1 MEREGDN
8 LKKYL
13 RLTAIL
19 LAILTIA
26 ALCTLVA
33 YATDTG
39 EGAPEYSSH
48 AVVLENG
55 YVYDPPLPPSGVESA
70 FAEFVYH
77 THENGPQPESCIPC
91 LLHDI
96 LVMQEFGEDATCPFC
111 DNGTMHPLTNYD
123 TFFLIYVY
131 FSQRDTACYM
141 LKPMQV
147 MSSEPVELD
156 MSLIINDEL
165 LEPARGF
172 DSPIIWDMCYNTMTF
187 RKDDY
192 NENQECIISFIAD
205 FEAIVRNGYLFAYNE
220 TIDSYYE
227 NFTEEF
233 YYTPNSCAPIFGLNS
248 PGIKLTFENVY
259 SASAGIVTSLVADE
273 EKCPEVNIIGGKHY
287 VVYEAYNPDC
297 TVSALVQSQNN
308 VKCTVKDSIIVV
320 DEDGSLVSSQSFGKY
335 DETYESKSTYTF
347 DGCTIIGAY
356 SNINLIPYTNNR
368 TKITFLNSRIYG
380 SITPELSTSDAE
392 YLDPYTNAQD
402 LALPTDGDRLIEIGR
417 FTSYATVGNAAEYSD
432 YYDTIT
438 FHFFEGT
445 NHGQDSAFYIP
456 RRSYTVTENTPVD
469 FSDAVT
475 FYGDI
480 YDVEDSFT
488 AIQRLTDPSHLMA
501 GHSMKL
507 ESFTFSRNSTHG
519 EEEEYYEETIYYG
532 MDVINHATFNKK
544 IVNVKVNT
552 YDAAMDQTEP
562 LYVMPGTVVPVP
574 EIDTETEFKT
584 GYFKYQYT
592 GRWLDAN
599 GEVIDFAGYIAEYDE
614 DRWEINEA
622 SLDDVY
628 PEAIITPYL
637 SAAGYNLT
645 LTTDILLN
653 VVIPTDES
661 GYAKILYVTANGKK
675 INAHPFIDLD
685 GKTKYSYAIARPGTS
700 DLTDTYEAYVT
711 MEVSMPGINGG
722 QSIIIEQRIRN
733 LSAFRYIKTVLADS
747 DKVDEGANVYDS
759 TVHTMMADL
768 LRYSHSVISLSTT
781 ATCPAEQE
789 ALYGAYAHL
798 CTPVSSDIQPRLS
811 AYGEKSTINSLAP
824 YANYVTFIANYTSL
838 KPIIKFKYDAKV
850 TGVSFILKE
859 GWVHGKY
866 STNGETWGESR
877 FAPDTENTIYWSND
891 GSFLAK
897 EIDGAWYEVNESG
910 TVQSGA
916 AIDSALVS
924 RYIALVSPNG
934 LQIYNIEKMLTIAIT
949 TENGE
954 SAEGTYSLAAYYAAK
969 LDEYNN
975 GFVDEATMTLI
986 NELVLNA
993 CAFGSSSASYRFGE
1007 AIDAGGAQV
1016 SELW

>member
-13 RLTAIL
+13 KLTAIL

-26 ALCTLVA
+26 ALCTLGA
-33 YATDTG
+33 YANDSTDTS
-39 EGAPEYSSH
+39 AHSSH
-48 AVVLENG
+48 AVVLDNG

-147 MSSEPVELD
+147 LSSQPVELD
-156 MSLIINDEL
+156 MSLIINDEP

-172 DSPIIWDMCYNTMTF
+172 DSPIIWDMCQNTMTF

-287 VVYEAYNPDC
+287 VVYEAYNSDC

-320 DEDGSLVSSQSFGKY
+320 DEDGSLMSSQSFGKY

-368 TKITFLNSRIYG
+368 TKITFLNSKIYG
-380 SITPELSTSDAE
+380 SITPELSTLDAE
-392 YLDPYTNAQD
+392 YFDPYTNAQD
-402 LALPTDGDRLIEIGR
+402 LALPVENDRLIEIGR
-417 FTSYATVGNAAEYSD
+417 FTSYATVGNAVEYND
-432 YYDTIT
+432 YYDSIT

-445 NHGQDSAFYIP
+445 NHEFDSVFYIP

-469 FSDAVT
+469 FSSVT

-488 AIQRLTDPSHLMA
+488 AIQRLTDPSYLMA
-501 GHSMKL
+501 GHEAQL
-507 ESFTFSRNSTHG
+507 ESFTFERNSTYG
-519 EEEEYYEETIYYG
+519 EDAEEYYEQTIYYG
-532 MDVINHATFNKK
+532 MDVINHATFDKK
-544 IVNVKVNT
+544 VVNVKVNT
-552 YDAAMDQTEP
+552 YNAEMEYTEP

-599 GEVIDFAGYIAEYDE
+599 GEIIDFTEYFAEYDE
-614 DRWEINEA
+614 TRWEINEA

-645 LTTDILLN
+645 LTTDLVLN
-653 VVIPTDES
+653 VIIPTDEN
-661 GYAKILYVTANGKK
+661 GYAKILSVTT
-675 INAHPFIDLD
+675 D
-685 GKTKYSYAIARPGTS
+685 GKTLSPSPFVDFDGVTKYRYAVASPGKA
-700 DLTDTYEAYVT
+700 DLSTEHEVYVT
-711 MEVSMPGINGG
+711 MEVSMPGLNAG
-722 QSIIIEQRIRN
+722 QSVIIEQKVSH
-733 LSAFRYIKTVLADS
+733 LSALRYILVVLSDS
-747 DKVDEGANVYDS
+747 QNVEAGTNLYDPII
-759 TVHTMMADL
+759 HTMMADL
-768 LRYSHSVISLSTT
+768 LRYSQSVIALSDG
-781 ATCPAEQE
+781 ATCPPLQSAIYEMFS
-789 ALYGAYAHL
+789 HL
-798 CTPVSSDIQPRLS
+798 CTPISDDIDSRIME
-811 AYGEKSTINSLAP
+811 YGATSTIDALAD
-824 YANYVTFIANYTSL
+824 YVNYVTFIADYSSL
-838 KPIIKFKYDAKV
+838 KPVIKFKYAAKV
-850 TGVSFILKE
+850 TSVDFILKE

-866 STNGETWGESR
+866 STKGETWGESR
-877 FAPDTENTIYWSND
+877 FAQDNESAIYWSND

-897 EIDGAWYEVNESG
+897 KIDGAWYTVNERGEALSNE
-910 TVQSGA
+910 
-916 AIDSALVS
+916 AIDASLVS
-924 RYIALVSPNG
+924 RYIALVSPVD
-934 LQIYNIEKMLTIAIT
+934 LQIYNIEKMLTISIT
-949 TENGE
+949 TEGGDK
-954 SAEGTYSLAAYYAAK
+954 AEGTYGLAAYYSAK
-969 LDEYNN
+969 LAEYNAEQL
-975 GFVDEATMTLI
+975 DEETMTLI
-986 NELVLNA
+986 RELVLNA
-993 CAFGSSSASYRFGE
+993 CALGTSSSTFRFGT
-1007 AIDAGGAQV
+1007 AIDANGAQA
-1016 SELW
+1016 SSLW